1 MGLLFQALNP
11 MTGTRH
17 FLAGVLVNNRTPA
30 EYAEFM
36 VSAVVFLVVMLVV
49 LFGYAGPALGLEA
62 GRPAP
67 WAKRGGAVAAALIAS
82 LLAIGAPSAASAL
95 QAPQAPIVQHPLEIT
110 IDKSDTVFRAGTPL
124 LFKTEIKNPAAESS
138 HPVIVAMNIINLDK
152 TGEVVDP
159 EDWSPQR
166 TQYVEPLAP
175 GQSTTLD
182 WRINAILDGDFM
194 VYIVAIPAPGGPDAT
209 SQPVASSGVH
219 LTVTPYTKLNPGGV
233 LPYAIG
239 GPVLLVLVIF
249 FVYRHR
255 RKQIDAGGS

>member
-11 MTGTRH
+11 MTGSRH

-30 EYAEFM
+30 EYSEFM
-36 VSAVVFLVVMLVV
+36 VSSVVFLVLMLGV
-49 LFGYAGPALGLEA
+49 LFFFAAPGLRLEA
-62 GRPAP
+62 GRAFRWGGSRAAAAAGACLLALLASVPAHAQDAIVHAP
-67 WAKRGGAVAAALIAS
+67 VRVGITMSDTTVRAGGAI
-82 LLAIGAPSAASAL
+82 
-95 QAPQAPIVQHPLEIT
+95 
-110 IDKSDTVFRAGTPL
+110 
-124 LFKTEIKNPAAESS
+124 LFKTDVTNDRAEPS
-138 HPVIVAMNIINLDK
+138 HPLILAMNIINLDK

-182 WRINAILDGDFM
+182 WRVNAILDGDFM
-194 VYIVAIPAPGGPDAT
+194 VYLVAIPAPGSADAT
-209 SQPVASSGVH
+209 SQPVSSPGIH

-233 LPYAIG
+233 LPYAVG
-239 GPVLLVLVIF
+239 GPLVLGVLILL
-249 FVYRHR
+249 VYRHR